1 MSRFRTR
8 NLGNLG
14 TQFSIPMEPDDDGYL
29 GRECPVKECLGYF
42 KITPGTGIK
51 GPAPCHCPYCGH
63 EGDQNTFFTQEQ
75 LDYAKSIVLRKV
87 TDALHQDL
95 KSLEFDHKPV
105 SFGIGLSLK
114 VKASAPLPIRHY
126 REKELETTVVC
137 DHCTLRYAIYGVF
150 GWCPD
155 CGIHNSL
162 QVLIKN
168 LELAKRELALSV
180 TAEQELADH
189 LVGDALEN
197 AVSAFDGFGRELCK
211 RKSVEIRFQ
220 NLAGARR
227 KVHEALGFDFADGLR
242 PDEWQTACCAF
253 QKRHL
258 LAHNMGVIDDE
269 YVHKVNDPSAVVG
282 RRITLTKV
290 EVEACLGIV
299 EAMGRRL
306 FKGVLPIASD

>member
-51 GPAPCHCPYCGH
+51 GPAPCHCPYCVH

-150 GWCPD
+150 GLRSD
-155 CGIHNSL
+155 YTAT
-162 QVLIKN
+162 VLS
-168 LELAKRELALSV
+168 R
-180 TAEQELADH
+180 
-189 LVGDALEN
+189 
-197 AVSAFDGFGRELCK
+197 
-211 RKSVEIRFQ
+211 
-220 NLAGARR
+220 
-227 KVHEALGFDFADGLR
+227 
-242 PDEWQTACCAF
+242 
-253 QKRHL
+253 
-258 LAHNMGVIDDE
+258 
-269 YVHKVNDPSAVVG
+269 Y
-282 RRITLTKV
+282 
-290 EVEACLGIV
+290 
-299 EAMGRRL
+299 
-306 FKGVLPIASD
+306 